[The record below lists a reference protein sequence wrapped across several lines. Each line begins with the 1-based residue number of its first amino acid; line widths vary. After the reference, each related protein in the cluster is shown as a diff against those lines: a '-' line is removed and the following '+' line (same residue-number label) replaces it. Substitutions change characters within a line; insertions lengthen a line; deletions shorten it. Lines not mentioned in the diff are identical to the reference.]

1 MASAPAR
8 RLSRRRGEAAADSA
22 ALAALEAIAGDRRV
36 AQAEEAVREASARLR
51 WHEALR
57 RRWREARAEASVR
70 CAVASGGVDGVVL
83 PASVLREHVVA
94 GLEDAATG
102 DPALDAVAGLWRA
115 GGRVVG
121 WMPDLV
127 GSGRPPPP
135 SARGL
140 MAALHRDVAGP
151 LAASGQITMEEV
163 AAPRAPG
170 TAPREGGPVQAPQGE
185 ELVARVG
192 ALLEMVDLPGAPA
205 LVRAA
210 VVHAE
215 TAVVRPFTVG
225 SAALGRLLAR
235 HLVTRDGLEPTGT
248 AVTDLWAARS
258 PASYAEA
265 LGAYASGSLDGV
277 VSWVQW
283 QAEALLL
290 GVEEAESLCR
300 AVQAGTWRAG

>member
-1 MASAPAR
+1 M
-8 RLSRRRGEAAADSA
+8 
-22 ALAALEAIAGDRRV
+22 AALEAIAGDRRV
-36 AQAEEAVREASARLR
+36 ARAEEVVREASARLR

-70 CAVASGGVDGVVL
+70 CAAASGGVDGVVV
-83 PASVLREHVVA
+83 PVDVLREHVVA
-94 GLEDAATG
+94 GLEEVTTG

-115 GGRVVG
+115 GSRVVG

-127 GSGRPPPP
+127 GAGRPSAPP
-135 SARGL
+135 ARGL
-140 MAALHRDVAGP
+140 LAALHRDVTAP
-151 LAASGQITMEEV
+151 LAACGQIALEDV

-170 TAPREGGPVQAPQGE
+170 ALPREGGSIQAPQGE
-185 ELVARVG
+185 ELVTRVG
-192 ALLEMVDLPGAPA
+192 ALIDMVDVPGAPA

-265 LGAYASGSLDGV
+265 LSAYASGSLDGV

-283 QAEALLL
+283 QAEAILHGL
-290 GVEEAESLCR
+290 EEAESLCR
-300 AVQAGTWRAG
+300 AVQAGTWKAG